1 MGKRKEDDTLPR
13 KKKKIGE
20 QQNSAA
26 IMISVAGQETVFP
39 VKLNRLNKH

>member
-1 MGKRKEDDTLPR
+1 MGKGKEDDTLPR
-13 KKKKIGE
+13 KKKIGE